1 MAWSP
6 RETYDYLVCFAA
18 LMLVILGL
26 VQAAGAAIDL
36 VFPEPVRHPM
46 FLHLRTQ
53 VGPDGERIGRDEVE
67 AEAARQEAY
76 QRQSQRRHA
85 IRNLAT
91 HGTLLVVAAPLFAFH
106 WRRVRRR
113 ERSAPA

>member
-36 VFPEPVRHPM
+36 VFPEPIRHPP
-46 FLHLRTQ
+46 FLHLRPQ
-53 VGPDGERIGRDEVE
+53 VGPDGERIGRQEIE
-67 AEAARQEAY
+67 AEAARQEAHQRRY
-76 QRQSQRRHA
+76 QRRRAVKSLA
-85 IRNLAT
+85 I

-113 ERSAPA
+113 EQSAPA